1 MKTNTLTNP
10 CNQPGTCTAEHH
22 LVQHLAYPL
31 TLGINLSFVYGLY
44 VSGMEVET
52 LFFIGFFVTLISLAI
67 LEQLLPYRKDWQ
79 ANKRDWAINGIY
91 FLINGAV
98 DNAAKIMVAAIAI
111 YLAPATS
118 VESPWLF
125 IGSSVLALLIH
136 DFFSYWWHRVG
147 HLSTLVWRFHGI
159 HHMPKKLFMFNNN
172 TVHFGDLFIGSL
184 ISGIPLLLM
193 GFSQETIALT
203 LYIASF
209 HSFYAHINA
218 DVRMG
223 AAGYLMM
230 GPEHHRFHH
239 STEQDEAQNYSSV
252 TALWDQVF
260 GTFIYRPGEAP
271 EEIGISEPH
280 RFPESGNLLHSIS
293 SPFMK

>member
-1 MKTNTLTNP
+1 MKTITLTNL
-10 CNQPGTCTAEHH
+10 CKQQDNCTFT
-22 LVQHLAYPL
+22 QHLAYPL
-31 TLGINLSFVYGLY
+31 TLGLNLSFVYGLY
-44 VSGMEVET
+44 ASGMEIET
-52 LFFIGFFVTLISLAI
+52 LFFIGFFVALISLAI

-98 DNAAKIMVAAIAI
+98 DNAAKIIVAGIAI
-111 YLAPATS
+111 YLAPATNI
-118 VESPWLF
+118 ESPLLF
-125 IGSSVLALLIH
+125 IGATLLALAVH
-136 DFFSYWWHRVG
+136 DLFSYWWHRIG
-147 HLSTLVWRFHGI
+147 HLSKIAWRFHGI

-184 ISGIPLLLM
+184 LAGAPLLLM

-239 STEQDEAQNYSSV
+239 STDQDEAQNYSSV

-260 GTFIYRPGEAP
+260 GTFIYHPGEAP
-271 EEIGISEPH
+271 EEIGISTPH
-280 RFPESGNLLHSIS
+280 RFPKSDDLLRSIS
-293 SPFMK
+293 SPFVK

>member
-1 MKTNTLTNP
+1 MKSITLTNP
-10 CNQPGTCTAEHH
+10 CNQQESCT
-22 LVQHLAYPL
+22 VMQHVAYPL
-31 TLGINLSFVYGLY
+31 ILGLNLSFVYGLY
-44 VSGMEVET
+44 ASGMEIKT
-52 LFFIGFFVTLISLAI
+52 LFFIGFFVALLSLAI

-98 DNAAKIMVAAIAI
+98 DNAAKLTVAAIAI

-118 VESPWLF
+118 IESPWLF
-125 IGSSVLALLIH
+125 IGSTVLALAVH
-136 DFFSYWWHRVG
+136 DFFSYWWHRIG
-147 HLSTLVWRFHGI
+147 HISNFVWRFHGI

-172 TVHFGDLFIGSL
+172 TVHFADLFIGSL
-184 ISGIPLLLM
+184 VSGIPLLLM

-223 AAGYLMM
+223 IAGYLMM

-271 EEIGISEPH
+271 REIGVSEPN
-280 RFPESGNLLHSIS
+280 RFPESGKLLQSIA
-293 SPFMK
+293 SPFVK

>member
-1 MKTNTLTNP
+1 MKSITLTNP
-10 CNQPGTCTAEHH
+10 CDQQESYTVSHRLT
-22 LVQHLAYPL
+22 QHLAYPL
-31 TLGINLSFVYGLY
+31 TLGLNLSFVYWLY
-44 VSGMEVET
+44 SSGMEIET
-52 LFFIGFFVTLISLAI
+52 LFFISFFVALLSLVI
-67 LEQLLPYRKDWQ
+67 LEQLLPYRKEWQ
-79 ANKRDWAINGIY
+79 ANKHDWLVNGIY

-98 DNAAKIMVAAIAI
+98 DNAAKIIVASITL
-111 YLAPATS
+111 YLAPVTNI
-118 VESPWLF
+118 EDPWLF
-125 IGSSVLALLIH
+125 AASTLMALLYH
-136 DFFSYWWHRVG
+136 DFFSYWWHRIG
-147 HLSTLVWRFHGI
+147 HESKLVWRFHGI

-184 ISGIPLLLM
+184 IAGISLLLM
-193 GFSQETIALT
+193 GFSQEEIALT

-209 HSFYAHINA
+209 HSFYAHANA

-271 EEIGISEPH
+271 EQIGVSEPN
-280 RFPESGNLLHSIS
+280 RFPESGKLLQSIT
-293 SPFMK
+293 SPFVK